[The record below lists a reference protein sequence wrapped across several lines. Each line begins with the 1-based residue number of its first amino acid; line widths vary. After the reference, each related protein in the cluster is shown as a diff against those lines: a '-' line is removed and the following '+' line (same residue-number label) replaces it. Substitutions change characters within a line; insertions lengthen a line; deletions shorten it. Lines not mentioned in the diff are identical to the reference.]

1 MRVAGPSLKA
11 RNYWRKREAQFL
23 AVLKRALVLLRMENS
38 LPEAECDLNRRL
50 YFYLLEATRELCPK
64 NGIAPT
70 QECNNQPD
78 PDDET
83 RAGREQKRPDF
94 QWIYLDQYEPDPRR
108 SSKQFV
114 VECKR
119 LGMALR
125 ADWVLNSNYVEHG
138 VCRFRDSQWAYARRF
153 VSGAMV
159 GYWQAM
165 EAEQVLSEVNAV
177 ARRNALTELVLQGAW
192 NYAGVS
198 TLGQTFERTFEV
210 SPFHLYHL
218 WVDVRSLSQSDAGR
232 GRRAARMP
240 KTAKTKTIPYD
251 VAEQLRTPEEMAA
264 YLDAWSAEAPDDAA
278 GITRA
283 LGDIARARQA
293 GRA

>member
-1 MRVAGPSLKA
+1 MSGAGPSLRA

-23 AVLKRALVLLRMENS
+23 AVLKRALVLLRMENFI
-38 LPEAECDLNRRL
+38 PEAECDLNRRL
-50 YFYLLEATRELCPK
+50 YFCLLEATRELCPK
-64 NGIAPT
+64 DGIAPT
-70 QECNNQPD
+70 WECNNQPD
-78 PDDET
+78 PDDEA
-83 RAGREQKRPDF
+83 RARREQKRPDF

-119 LGMALR
+119 LGMASR
-125 ADWVLNSNYVEHG
+125 ADWVLNLNYVEHG
-138 VCRFRDSQWAYARRF
+138 ICRFRDSQWAYARRF

-165 EAEQVLSEVNAV
+165 EAEQVLREVNAV
-177 ARRNALTELVLQGAW
+177 ARKNALTELALEGTW

-198 TLGQTFERTFEV
+198 TLGHTFERSFEV
-210 SPFHLYHL
+210 SPFHLHHL
-218 WVDVRSLSQSDAGR
+218 WVDLRSLSQQGAGR

-240 KTAKTKTIPYD
+240 KTAKIQTILYD
-251 VAEQLRTPEEMAA
+251 VAEQLCTPEEMAA
-264 YLDAWSAEAPDDAA
+264 YMDAWLAEAPDDAA
-278 GITRA
+278 GIARA
-283 LGDIARARQA
+283 LGDIARAQQA